1 VTWAAPPDRE
11 DFGYLQLWDAVAGA
25 IPDRECIVQGEFRQ
39 TWQQTRDRSQR
50 LGWWLTEQGFG
61 YRGTDVAPWES
72 PNDLVGILMRNRPEF
87 LEAVLG
93 AYRARCAP
101 FNINY
106 RYQAAELAYLLD
118 DAKPSAL
125 VFEAEYAA
133 VVQAA
138 LEIAAAPAP
147 RLIMVAAESGAA
159 DPDKYADYESVLAA
173 ARPPDRP
180 VISSPDDVHVLYTGG
195 TTGLPKGV
203 MWQQRELAGGATG
216 TTVPSLAEAAAS
228 APRRT
233 WLRAFP
239 APPLMHGAAL
249 WFAFNA
255 WSRGGTLVLSTR
267 TDHFDAPEAVDLCR
281 TERVAWMAMIGDVF
295 AQPFIAA
302 LEAADAVPPDLAYVF
317 SSGAALSERSWAG
330 LRGFYPKLAIINALG
345 SSETGPQ
352 AFQTESGESR
362 FSAGPNTVVVS
373 EDYTRI
379 LSADEPGTG
388 WLSNS
393 GTLPRGY
400 MGDEERTT
408 ATFRIVSGRRLA
420 VSGDRASIDSSGEIS
435 FLGRDSNVI
444 NTGGEKVYAEEVER
458 ALKSL
463 PAVADAL
470 VLGRDSPTWGQE
482 VVALVVDA
490 PGHAATTDEL
500 REGCRAALA
509 GYKLPKAVFKVGKI
523 ERSPSGKADYAWARA
538 TVQSAGQAA

>member
-1 VTWAAPPDRE
+1 VVWEQRADRE

-25 IPDRECIVQGEFRQ
+25 IPDRECIVQGEHRQ
-39 TWQQTRDRSQR
+39 TWEQTRERSQR
-50 LGWWLTEQGFG
+50 LGWWLTGHGFG
-61 YRGTDVAPWES
+61 YRGPDVAPWES

-106 RYQAAELAYLLD
+106 RYKAAELAHILD
-118 DAKPSAL
+118 DARPSAL
-125 VFEAEYAA
+125 VLQAEFAGVVSEAIA
-133 VVQAA
+133 
-138 LEIAAAPAP
+138 IAAAPAP
-147 RLIMVAAESGAA
+147 RLIVVADGSDAGEAGDS
-159 DPDKYADYESVLAA
+159 ADYETVLAHA
-173 ARPPDRP
+173 SPPERQP
-180 VISSPDDVHVLYTGG
+180 VSSPDDVHVLYTGG

-216 TTVPSLAEAAAS
+216 TTVPSLAEAASS

-352 AFQTESGESR
+352 AFQTQSGESR
-362 FSAGPNTVVVS
+362 FSAGPNTVVIS

>member
-1 VTWAAPPDRE
+1 VTWEAPADRE

-39 TWQQTRDRSQR
+39 TWQQTLDRSQR
-50 LGWWLTEQGFG
+50 LGWWLTAQGFG
-61 YRGTDVAPWES
+61 YRGTGVAPWES

-138 LEIAAAPAP
+138 IEIATAPAP
-147 RLIMVAAESGAA
+147 RLIMVASEAGAA
-159 DPDKYADYESVLAA
+159 DPDTCADYEAVVAA
-173 ARPPDRP
+173 ARPPDQP

-267 TDHFDAPEAVDLCR
+267 TDGFDATEAVELCR
-281 TERVAWMAMIGDVF
+281 DERIAWMAMIGDVF

-302 LEAADAVPPDLAYVF
+302 LEQAAEVPADLAYVF
-317 SSGAALSERSWAG
+317 SSGAALSDRSWTG

-352 AFQTESGESR
+352 AFQTSSGESR
-362 FSAGPNTVVVS
+362 FAAGPNTVIVS

-379 LSADEPGTG
+379 LSAAEPGTG

-400 MGDEERTT
+400 LGDEERTT
-408 ATFRIVSGRRLA
+408 ATFRVVSGRRLA
-420 VSGDRASIDSSGEIS
+420 VSGDRASIDSSGQIA

-444 NTGGEKVYAEEVER
+444 NTGGEKVYAEEVEGT
-458 ALKSL
+458 LKEL

-470 VLGRDSPTWGQE
+470 VLGRDSATWGQE
-482 VVALVVDA
+482 VVALVVDG
-490 PGHAATTDEL
+490 PGHPASSDEL
-500 REGCRAALA
+500 RASCRAVLA
-509 GYKLPKAVFKVGKI
+509 GYKVPKAFFRVARI
-523 ERSPSGKADYAWARA
+523 ERSASGKPDYAWARA
-538 TVQSAGQAA
+538 TVKSAGRTA